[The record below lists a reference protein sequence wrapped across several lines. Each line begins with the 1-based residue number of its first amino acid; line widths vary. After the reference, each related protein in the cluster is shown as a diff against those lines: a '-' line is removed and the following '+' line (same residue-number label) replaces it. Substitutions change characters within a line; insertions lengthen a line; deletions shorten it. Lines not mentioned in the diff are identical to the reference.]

1 MTAICLSLL
10 LATANG
16 ASCPPQLEDMK
27 VLVTWYDPSTCI
39 TPDGEIVI
47 NINCDSDPGHFA
59 DGTAV
64 AESSYNLTAACIP
77 EWLGRDIIIVGL
89 GAFRCRD
96 TGGSIIIED
105 NEYYSQYVIRL
116 DVLSHEAIG
125 CNYCLWDWELP
136 MK

>member
-27 VLVTWYDPSTCI
+27 VLVTWYDPML
-39 TPDGEIVI
+39 GG
-47 NINCDSDPGHFA
+47 INCQEPCDVFA

-64 AESSYNLTAACIP
+64 TESSYNVTAACIP
-77 EWLGRDIIIVGL
+77 EWMGRTIVIVGL
-89 GAFRCRD
+89 GAFTCHD
-96 TGGSIIIED
+96 TGGGIVIEF
-105 NEYYSQYVIRL
+105 NEYYQQYVIRL